1 MLLSAEK
8 GRGLEV
14 RGAFVRRGGSGP
26 VLALTLANYSNA
38 PMDGFMVQFNKN
50 LYAAHSP
57 SARHAHAHDTHK
69 SGLTFSHARSYRLK
83 PAKTLLDIT
92 AVGPGQTSDVLV
104 PLSADGDEGPV
115 SPAIHVAVKNNVDVF
130 YFLAECPLNVF
141 FSPDGALEKSAYLA
155 AWKDI
160 PNESERVQQLA
171 PLVTADSNA
180 LTDLMQ
186 RHNIFLIAKRRVND
200 NEVPLPPP

>member
-1 MLLSAEK
+1 
-8 GRGLEV
+8 
-14 RGAFVRRGGSGP
+14 
-26 VLALTLANYSNA
+26 
-38 PMDGFMVQFNKN
+38 MDGFMVQFNKN
-50 LYAAHSP
+50 
-57 SARHAHAHDTHK
+57 
-69 SGLTFSHARSYRLK
+69 FYRLK

-160 PNESERVQQLA
+160 PNESERVQQLG

-180 LTDLMQ
+180 LTDLLQ

-200 NEVPLPPP
+200 NEVLYLSTRVVLPSKALTTGGEVVLVELTLAGE

>member
-1 MLLSAEK
+1 M
-8 GRGLEV
+8 
-14 RGAFVRRGGSGP
+14 
-26 VLALTLANYSNA
+26 
-38 PMDGFMVQFNKN
+38 
-50 LYAAHSP
+50 
-57 SARHAHAHDTHK
+57 
-69 SGLTFSHARSYRLK
+69 
-83 PAKTLLDIT
+83 
-92 AVGPGQTSDVLV
+92 LV

-200 NEVPLPPP
+200 NEVPPPP